1 MKTAT
6 ALIVMAVGAV
16 FAFAVDLHF
25 SFLNLQAAGW
35 ILILLGAA
43 GLVVPRRGYGWLR
56 RQLVVQRGPD
66 GRPAASF
73 RRRDVPPYLMINPA
87 GAPARPSTPRSC
99 RPRRRSRRSSPTRR
113 SSRSSFPSSTWSVTR

>member
-16 FAFAVDLHF
+16 FAFAIDLHF

-43 GLVVPRRGYGWLR
+43 GLVLPRRGYGWLR
-56 RQLVVQRGPD
+56 RQLVMERGTD
-66 GRPAASF
+66 GAPVASF
-73 RRRDVPPYLMINPA
+73 RRRNVPPYLMINPA
-87 GAPARPSTPRSC
+87 GAPGAAFDTAVMPAEAEVTQVIGDEEIVEEF
-99 RPRRRSRRSSPTRR
+99 
-113 SSRSSFPSSTWSVTR
+113 FPE

>member
-35 ILILLGAA
+35 ILILRGRPGWSCRSAATGA
-43 GLVVPRRGYGWLR
+43 P
-56 RQLVVQRGPD
+56 RQLVLQRGPD
-66 GRPAASF
+66 GTAGRRFPAPE
-73 RRRDVPPYLMINPA
+73 RPPY
-87 GAPARPSTPRSC
+87 
-99 RPRRRSRRSSPTRR
+99 
-113 SSRSSFPSSTWSVTR
+113 

>member
-16 FAFAVDLHF
+16 FAFAVELHF

-43 GLVVPRRGYGWLR
+43 GLVVPQRGYGWLR
-56 RQLVVQRGPD
+56 RQLVLQRGPD
-66 GRPAASF
+66 GRPVADF
-73 RRRDVPPYLMINPA
+73 RRRNVPPYLMINPA
-87 GAPARPSTPRSC
+87 GAPGAAFDTEVMPAEAEVTQVIPDEEIVEEF
-99 RPRRRSRRSSPTRR
+99 
-113 SSRSSFPSSTWSVTR
+113 FPE

>member
-56 RQLVVQRGPD
+56 RQLVVQRGQD
-66 GRPAASF
+66 GAPVASF
-73 RRRDVPPYLMINPA
+73 RHRNVPPYLMINPA
-87 GAPARPSTPRSC
+87 GAPAAAFDTAVL
-99 RPRRRSRRSSPTRR
+99 PTEAEITEVTQVIPDEEIVEEY
-113 SSRSSFPSSTWSVTR
+113 FPE

>member
-16 FAFAVDLHF
+16 FAFAIDLHF
-25 SFLNLQAAGW
+25 SFLNLPAAGW

-56 RQLVVQRGPD
+56 RQLVVQRGTD
-66 GRPAASF
+66 GAPVASF
-73 RRRDVPPYLMINPA
+73 RRRNVPPYLMINPA
-87 GAPARPSTPRSC
+87 GAPGAAFDTAVMPAEAEITEVTPVI
-99 RPRRRSRRSSPTRR
+99 PDEEIVEEF
-113 SSRSSFPSSTWSVTR
+113 FPE

>member
-35 ILILLGAA
+35 ILMLLGAA
-43 GLVVPRRGYGWLR
+43 GLIVPQRGYGWLR
-56 RQLVVQRGPD
+56 RQVILHRGAD
-66 GRPAASF
+66 GRPVADF
-73 RRRDVPPYLMINPA
+73 RRRNVPPYLMINPV
-87 GAPARPSTPRSC
+87 GAPAAAFDTSVMPAEAEVTYAVPDEEIVEEF
-99 RPRRRSRRSSPTRR
+99 
-113 SSRSSFPSSTWSVTR
+113 FPE

>member
-16 FAFAVDLHF
+16 FAFAIDLHF

-35 ILILLGAA
+35 ILIAAGAA

-56 RQLVVQRGPD
+56 RQLVMERGTD
-66 GRPAASF
+66 GAPVASF
-73 RRRDVPPYLMINPA
+73 RRRNVPPYLMINPA
-87 GAPARPSTPRSC
+87 GAPGAAFDTAVMPAEAEITEVTPVI
-99 RPRRRSRRSSPTRR
+99 PDEEIVEEF
-113 SSRSSFPSSTWSVTR
+113 FPE

>member
-56 RQLVVQRGPD
+56 RQLVVLRGPD

-73 RRRDVPPYLMINPA
+73 RRRNVPPYLMINPA
-87 GAPARPSTPRSC
+87 GAPGPAFDTAVMPAEAEVTQVIPDAEIVEEF
-99 RPRRRSRRSSPTRR
+99 
-113 SSRSSFPSSTWSVTR
+113 FPE